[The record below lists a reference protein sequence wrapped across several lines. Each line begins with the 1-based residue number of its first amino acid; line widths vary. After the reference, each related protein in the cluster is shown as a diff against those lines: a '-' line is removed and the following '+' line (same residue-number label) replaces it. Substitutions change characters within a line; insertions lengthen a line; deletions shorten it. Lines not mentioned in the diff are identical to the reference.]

1 MTCAVP
7 PGAGVSLR
15 ALFTNCRGNSA
26 GPSKPLALVEAA
38 TAIESGCEAL
48 LPAESATCAV
58 KEKVP
63 SADVVP
69 ESVPELGSSDKPA
82 GSVPD
87 TTLHAYGVVP
97 PAAASVAAYG
107 LPTLVPGRLDVP
119 IVSELVVVE
128 SAETATVA
136 LACAF
141 GSATLVAVTVT
152 DFVPDTLGAVNIPDV
167 EIQPA
172 VVDHFTAVLLVFR
185 VEAENCSLPVD
196 FTLVDNGVISIWTFA
211 VSGELPTGSVKVR
224 DPFARRSRSVT
235 AMSKWNA
242 PDALGLPEMLPVK
255 GFRLRPGG
263 SVPEHSQK

>member
-1 MTCAVP
+1 M
-7 PGAGVSLR
+7 
-15 ALFTNCRGNSA
+15 
-26 GPSKPLALVEAA
+26 
-38 TAIESGCEAL
+38 
-48 LPAESATCAV
+48 
-58 KEKVP
+58 
-63 SADVVP
+63 
-69 ESVPELGSSDKPA
+69 
-82 GSVPD
+82 PD

-107 LPTLVPGRLDVP
+107 LPTLVPGRLAVP

-211 VSGELPTGSVKVR
+211 ELEELATDSVKTL
-224 DPFARRSRSVT
+224 DPFARSRSVT

-255 GFRLRPGG
+255 RFRLRPGG
-263 SVPEHSQK
+263 SVPERSQK